1 MTEPFRPDDD
11 LVSAVLDDEATE
23 AERARVA
30 ADPVLSARLAE
41 FADTAERVGEP
52 VAGQAEDVR
61 DRAIAAAVAER
72 HRRDEVVVAMRRTHR
87 QHNQHLLAVA
97 AAALVVLLAAGFLVA
112 QLGDGDRN
120 SGDTAASGSDDSATD
135 AALESDNTFA
145 AGGGDA
151 EDGDD
156 AAAFDDTATLS
167 LGAVAD
173 DDALRNALVAAG
185 AVDRS
190 TLNSQDSG
198 GETTTETTIGSLPG
212 AAPVPGE
219 SDDCQIRL
227 EEANPSLD
235 GRLVK
240 ASATFA
246 GDPAVVYVFGTA
258 DGGRQVTVVAAD
270 TCVTLA
276 SFPL

>member
-1 MTEPFRPDDD
+1 MAEPFRPDDD
-11 LVSAVLDDEATE
+11 LVSAVLDGEATE

-41 FADTAERVGEP
+41 FAAAAERVGEP
-52 VAGQAEDVR
+52 VAPQAEDVR

-72 HRRDEVVVAMRRTHR
+72 HRRDEVVVAMRRSHR
-87 QHNQHLLAVA
+87 RHSQRILAVA
-97 AAALVVLLAAGFLVA
+97 AAALVVLLAAGFLIA
-112 QLGDGDRN
+112 QMGDGSR
-120 SGDTAASGSDDSATD
+120 SGNDTAASESDDSATD
-135 AALESDNTFA
+135 AAAESATTTFA
-145 AGGGDA
+145 SGGDA

-156 AAAFDDTATLS
+156 AAAFDENRALE

-173 DDALRNALVAAG
+173 DEALRNALVAAG

-190 TLNSQDSG
+190 SLDTHDG
-198 GETTTETTIGSLPG
+198 GSETTTDTTIASVPG

>member
-11 LVSAVLDDEATE
+11 LVSAVLDGEATE
-23 AERARVA
+23 AERAQVA

-41 FADTAERVGEP
+41 FADAAERVGAP
-52 VAGQAEDVR
+52 VAAQAEAVR

-87 QHNQHLLAVA
+87 RHNQRFLAVA
-97 AAALVVLLAAGFLVA
+97 AAALLVLLAAGFLVA
-112 QLGDGDRN
+112 QLGDGDR
-120 SGDTAASGSDDSATD
+120 SGSDTAASGSDDSATD

-156 AAAFDDTATLS
+156 AAAFDDTETLR

-173 DDALRNALVAAG
+173 DEALRNALVAAG

-190 TLNSQDSG
+190 PLNTQDSG
-198 GETTTETTIGSLPG
+198 SVTTTDTTIGSLPE